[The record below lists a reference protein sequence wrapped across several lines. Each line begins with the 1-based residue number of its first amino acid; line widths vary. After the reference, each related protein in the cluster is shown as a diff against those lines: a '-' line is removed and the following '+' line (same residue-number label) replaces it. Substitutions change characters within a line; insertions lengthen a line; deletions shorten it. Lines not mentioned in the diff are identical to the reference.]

1 MTIFI
6 SILVALLLL
15 ISIWIIRN
23 RAADHSEYD
32 SPVSPLMKDA
42 ADVSSQHQTVVEKL
56 NVFHQQAGKGIEA
69 QRKQMDEF
77 FTGAIDATV
86 IPTDVNGIPG
96 EWVLAAGA
104 DPDRRLLYLHGGG
117 FRVGSPRS
125 HRYLTRF
132 SKSMA
137 ISKAS

>member
-1 MTIFI
+1 MIIFI

-15 ISIWIIRN
+15 IGIWIVRN

-42 ADVSSQHQTVVEKL
+42 ADVSSQHQAVVEKL
-56 NVFHQQAGKGIEA
+56 NVFHQQAGKDIEA

-77 FTGAIDATV
+77 FTGTIDATV
-86 IPTDVNGIPG
+86 IPTDVNGIPA

-104 DPDRRLLYLHGGG
+104 
-117 FRVGSPRS
+117 
-125 HRYLTRF
+125 
-132 SKSMA
+132 
-137 ISKAS
+137 